1 MYEWLCFFAMAAL
14 SANRAPANACP
25 LRGLLKEVAP
35 ARIQP
40 QTFTRSI
47 LSLYKINFLNSSR
60 LTIICISETTC
71 LWEDTMNLKSLALM
85 GAAALA
91 PLSAA
96 ADTLTFASTNAEPVP
111 INRFFEQWVEQV
123 NTAAGGAL
131 EIELRHGPTLA
142 NHTNFY
148 DRVVDGVVDMS
159 WGMSVFNPGKF
170 TNSLVMTIPFF
181 VESSEQGSLAAC
193 RMYENGAFGADYEGL
208 KPLLFAVF
216 PQSSLH
222 TTDTPITNGLETMA
236 GLNIIAT
243 SPPAVE
249 ITKGNEG
256 TPLSVNI
263 TEAYEALQ
271 RGNAD
276 GMIMS
281 FTAFPAFQLGDV
293 LKHHYVAPLGGALG
307 TVFMTEETYNG
318 LSDEAK
324 AAVDAHS
331 TCEASAELGAFI
343 DQWNT
348 GAMEQLKAT
357 EGHTFSEMSEEE
369 VQGIIGYVG
378 DEILASFADAMPGGQ
393 PLVDELLTQLE
404 AAK

>member
-1 MYEWLCFFAMAAL
+1 MNFKTIAVAMTSAL
-14 SANRAPANACP
+14 
-25 LRGLLKEVAP
+25 V
-35 ARIQP
+35 
-40 QTFTRSI
+40 
-47 LSLYKINFLNSSR
+47 
-60 LTIICISETTC
+60 
-71 LWEDTMNLKSLALM
+71 
-85 GAAALA
+85 
-91 PLSAA
+91 PLSASA
-96 ADTLTFASTNAEPVP
+96 QDLVFASTNAEPVP
-111 INRFFEQWVEQV
+111 INRFFEQWVEKV
-123 NTAAGGAL
+123 NTEAGGAVN
-131 EIELRHGPTLA
+131 IDLRHGPTLA

-148 DRVVDGVVDMS
+148 DRVVDGIVDVT

-170 TNSLVMTIPFF
+170 RNSLVMTIPFF
-181 VESSEQGSLAAC
+181 VETSEQGSLAAC

-208 KPLLFAVF
+208 KPLLFANF
-216 PQSSLH
+216 PQSALH
-222 TTDTPITNGLETMA
+222 TADTPIENGLQSMN

-271 RGNAD
+271 RGTAD

-281 FTAFPAFQLGDV
+281 FTAFPAFKLGDV

-307 TVFMTEETYNG
+307 AVFMSEENYNA

-324 AAVDAHS
+324 AAIDANS
-331 TCEASAELGAFI
+331 TCEASRELGAFV
-343 DQWNT
+343 DNWNA
-348 GAMEQLKAT
+348 GAMKMLQNT
-357 EGHTFSEMSEEE
+357 EGHTFGEMTPEE
-369 VQGIIGYVG
+369 VQGVIGYVG
-378 DEILASFADAMPGGQ
+378 DEILASFAEAFPGGQ

>member
-1 MYEWLCFFAMAAL
+1 MNTKTIAL
-14 SANRAPANACP
+14 LGASLLAP
-25 LRGLLKEVAP
+25 V
-35 ARIQP
+35 
-40 QTFTRSI
+40 
-47 LSLYKINFLNSSR
+47 
-60 LTIICISETTC
+60 
-71 LWEDTMNLKSLALM
+71 
-85 GAAALA
+85 AALA
-91 PLSAA
+91 DS
-96 ADTLTFASTNAEPVP
+96 LTFASTNAEPVP
-111 INRFFEQWVEQV
+111 LNRFFEEWVSTV
-123 NTAAGGAL
+123 NEASGGAL
-131 EIELRHGPTLA
+131 EIDLRHGPTLA

-148 DRVVDGVVDMS
+148 DRVVDGIVDMS

-193 RMYENGAFGADYEGL
+193 RMYENGVFGADYEGL

-222 TTDTPITNGLETMA
+222 TADTPITDGLESMK
-236 GLNIIAT
+236 GLSIIAT

-271 RGNAD
+271 RGTAD

-281 FTAFPAFQLGDV
+281 FTAFPAFKLGDV

-318 LSDEAK
+318 LSEEAR

-331 TCEASAELGAFI
+331 TCETSAELGAFV
-343 DQWNT
+343 DQWNA
-348 GAMEQLKAT
+348 GAMDMLKNT
-357 EGHTFSEMSEEE
+357 EGHTFGEMSAEE

-378 DEILASFADAMPGGQ
+378 DEILASFAGAFPGGQ
-393 PLVDELLTQLE
+393 PLVDELLLQLE

>member
-1 MYEWLCFFAMAAL
+1 M
-14 SANRAPANACP
+14 R
-25 LRGLLKEVAP
+25 
-35 ARIQP
+35 
-40 QTFTRSI
+40 
-47 LSLYKINFLNSSR
+47 LN
-60 LTIICISETTC
+60 T
-71 LWEDTMNLKSLALM
+71 LALLSSV
-85 GAAALA
+85 ALA
-91 PLSAA
+91 PLSASA
-96 ADTLTFASTNAEPVP
+96 ETLVFASTNAEPVP
-111 INRFFEQWVEQV
+111 INRFFEQWVESV
-123 NTAAGGAL
+123 NADAGGAI
-131 EIELRHGPTLA
+131 EISLRHGPTLA

-148 DRVVDGVVDMS
+148 DRVVDGVVDVA

-193 RMYENGAFGADYEGL
+193 RMHENGAFGADYEGL

-222 TTDTPITNGLETMA
+222 TVDTPITNGLESMA
-236 GLNIIAT
+236 GLNIIAM

-256 TPLSVNI
+256 TPLSVGI
-263 TEAYEALQ
+263 TESYEALQ

-276 GMIMS
+276 GMIQS

-307 TVFMTEETYNG
+307 TVFMTEETYNS

-324 AAVDAHS
+324 AAIDAHS
-331 TCEASAELGAFI
+331 SCEASRELGAFI
-343 DQWNT
+343 DEWNT
-348 GAMEQLKAT
+348 SAMEQLRST
-357 EGHTFSEMSEEE
+357 EGHTFSEMPAEQ
-369 VQGIIGYVG
+369 VQGIIDYVG
-378 DEILASFADAMPGGQ
+378 DEILASFAGAFPGGQ
-393 PLVDELLTQLE
+393 PLVDELLVQLD

>member
-1 MYEWLCFFAMAAL
+1 MKRSVLAA
-14 SANRAPANACP
+14 
-25 LRGLLKEVAP
+25 
-35 ARIQP
+35 
-40 QTFTRSI
+40 
-47 LSLYKINFLNSSR
+47 
-60 LTIICISETTC
+60 C
-71 LWEDTMNLKSLALM
+71 L
-85 GAAALA
+85 GAAAA
-91 PLSAA
+91 VPVAA
-96 ADTLTFASTNAEPVP
+96 QAETLVFASTNAEPVP
-111 INRFFEQWVEQV
+111 INRFFEGWAERV
-123 NTAAGGAL
+123 NAAAGAAV
-131 EIELRHGPTLA
+131 EIDLRHGPTLA

-148 DRVVDGVVDMS
+148 DRVVDGVVDIS
-159 WGMSVFNPGKF
+159 WGMSVFNPGQF

-208 KPLLFAVF
+208 RPLLFAVF
-216 PQSSLH
+216 PQSSFH
-222 TTDTPITNGLETMA
+222 TTDTPIEAGLESME

-249 ITKGNEG
+249 ITLGNEG

-307 TVFMTEETYNG
+307 TVFMTEASYQA
-318 LSDEAK
+318 LSPEAQ
-324 AAVDAHS
+324 AAIDANS
-331 TCEASAELGAFI
+331 GCEASQQLGAFV
-343 DQWNT
+343 DEWNE
-348 GAMEQLKAT
+348 GAMQMLMASGE
-357 EGHTFSEMSEEE
+357 HTFGEMSAEE

-378 DEILASFADAMPGGQ
+378 DEILASFAEAFPGGQ

-404 AAK
+404 AAQ

>member
-1 MYEWLCFFAMAAL
+1 MNVKTTTLSIIAAMAPL
-14 SANRAPANACP
+14 IANAQD
-25 LRGLLKEVAP
+25 LV
-35 ARIQP
+35 
-40 QTFTRSI
+40 
-47 LSLYKINFLNSSR
+47 
-60 LTIICISETTC
+60 
-71 LWEDTMNLKSLALM
+71 
-85 GAAALA
+85 
-91 PLSAA
+91 
-96 ADTLTFASTNAEPVP
+96 FASTNAEPVP
-111 INRFFEQWVEQV
+111 INRFFEQWVEKV
-123 NTAAGGAL
+123 NAEAGGAVN
-131 EIELRHGPTLA
+131 IDLRHGPTLA

-170 TNSLVMTIPFF
+170 RNSLVMTIPFF

-193 RMYENGAFGADYEGL
+193 RMYENGAFGEDYEGL
-208 KPLLFAVF
+208 KPLLFANF

-222 TTDTPITNGLETMA
+222 TADTPITDGLESMA

-271 RGNAD
+271 RGTAD

-281 FTAFPAFQLGDV
+281 FTAFPAFKLGDV

-307 TVFMTEETYNG
+307 AVFMTEESYNA
-318 LSDEAK
+318 LSDDAR
-324 AAVDAHS
+324 AAIDAHS
-331 TCEASAELGAFI
+331 TCEASRELGAFV
-343 DQWNT
+343 DDWNN
-348 GAMEQLKAT
+348 GAMEALRNT
-357 EGHTFSEMSEEE
+357 EGHTFSQMTPEE

-378 DEILASFADAMPGGQ
+378 DEILASFAEAFPGGQ
-393 PLVDELLTQLE
+393 PLVNELLTQLE

>member
-1 MYEWLCFFAMAAL
+1 MDF
-14 SANRAPANACP
+14 
-25 LRGLLKEVAP
+25 
-35 ARIQP
+35 
-40 QTFTRSI
+40 
-47 LSLYKINFLNSSR
+47 
-60 LTIICISETTC
+60 
-71 LWEDTMNLKSLALM
+71 KSLAVL
-85 GAAALA
+85 GAAFLA
-91 PLSAA
+91 PVSAV
-96 ADTLTFASTNAEPVP
+96 ADSLTFASTNAEPVP
-111 INRFFEQWVEQV
+111 INRFFEQWVAKV
-123 NTAAGGAL
+123 NDASGGAL
-131 EIELRHGPTLA
+131 EVDLRHGPTLA

-181 VESSEQGSLAAC
+181 VESSQQGSLAAC
-193 RMYENGAFGADYEGL
+193 RMYENGAFGTDYEGL
-208 KPLLFAVF
+208 KPLLFANF
-216 PQSSLH
+216 PQSALH
-222 TTDTPITNGLETMA
+222 TTDTPIKAGLRSME

-256 TPLSVNI
+256 NPLSVNL

-271 RGNAD
+271 RGTAD

-307 TVFMTEETYNG
+307 TVFMTQETYDG

-324 AAVDAHS
+324 AAIDANA
-331 TCEASAELGAFI
+331 TCDASAELGAFI
-343 DQWNT
+343 DNWNN
-348 GAMEQLKAT
+348 GAMEMLKTAD
-357 EGHTFSEMSEEE
+357 GHTFSEMSPEE

-378 DEILASFADAMPGGQ
+378 DEILANFAGAFPGGQ